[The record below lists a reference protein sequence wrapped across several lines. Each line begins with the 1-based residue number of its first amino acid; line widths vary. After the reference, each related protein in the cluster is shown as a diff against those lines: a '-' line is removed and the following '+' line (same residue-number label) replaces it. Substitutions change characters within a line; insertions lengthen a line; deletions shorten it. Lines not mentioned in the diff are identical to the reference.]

1 MFLRYIDFIFA
12 PFRAI
17 NNRILG
23 VKNIKGNIQVDVNR
37 AKSMGRRG
45 QRFAKDANEKVAKV
59 GQYGQGQ
66 NGQPGQPGQ
75 NGQPQA
81 QGYQPQMGYQQ
92 QPPAQGGFQPQMGYQ
107 PQQGGYQPAMGYQQQ
122 PAGGSPQAGPQM
134 GYQQQGAQQMQPGM
148 PGMPGAPGGF
158 PGAPGMPPQQ
168 MGAPPMPGG
177 GPNPNPPIRTTG
189 FWIFKKKFCSQC
201 EQRLDKTWDS
211 CPYCAQMAIQAAQAP
226 AKLQK
231 LKTQAFVLDSSG
243 GPGSVQLLGWLV
255 PLQGAHRGELFTL
268 QPKNTIGN
276 GQDATVTL
284 SLNDKF
290 MSGKHAEIIAEN
302 GLWIL
307 RDTGSTNGTYVNNR
321 RVDRHE
327 LVDNDFI
334 KFGSAMLKFKSL

>member
-1 MFLRYIDFIFA
+1 MFLRYIDFIFQ

-17 NNRILG
+17 YNKFLSA
-23 VKNIKGNIQVDVNR
+23 KNIKGNIKVDINR
-37 AKSMGRRG
+37 AKSLGRRG
-45 QRFAKDANEKVAKV
+45 QQFVGDANQKVA
-59 GQYGQGQ
+59 QYGG
-66 NGQPGQPGQ
+66 GQPGAQGQPGPQ
-75 NGQPQA
+75 GGPPGQHGAPPPQQ

-92 QPPAQGGFQPQMGYQ
+92 QPYQ
-107 PQQGGYQPAMGYQQQ
+107 PQHAGYPQPY
-122 PAGGSPQAGPQM
+122 P
-134 GYQQQGAQQMQPGM
+134 QGAQNMQPGMPGAPGMPGM
-148 PGMPGAPGGF
+148 PGMPGAP
-158 PGAPGMPPQQ
+158 
-168 MGAPPMPGG
+168 MGAPQMPGG
-177 GPNPNPPIRTTG
+177 APNPNPPVRTSG

-211 CPYCAQMAIQAAQAP
+211 CPYCAQIAQQAAMAP

-231 LKTQAFVLDSSG
+231 LKTQAFVIDSSG

-268 QPKNTIGN
+268 QPKTIIGN
-276 GQDATVTL
+276 GSDQSVTL
-284 SLNDKF
+284 VLNDKF
-290 MSGKHAEIIAEN
+290 MSSKHAEIAAEN

>member
-1 MFLRYIDFIFA
+1 MFLKYIDFIFQ

-17 NNRILG
+17 NNKWLG
-23 VKNIKGNIQVDVNR
+23 VKNIKGNIKVDMNR
-37 AKSMGRRG
+37 AKAMGKRG
-45 QRFAKDANEKVAKV
+45 QQFAGEANQKIAGFGGPPNAQQA
-59 GQYGQGQ
+59 GQ
-66 NGQPGQPGQ
+66 QPGQAG
-75 NGQPQA
+75 PQ
-81 QGYQPQMGYQQ
+81 QGGYQPQMGYQQ
-92 QPPAQGGFQPQMGYQ
+92 AAPGGYQQPMQPQPPGGYSQQPHQAPPPNYGYQ
-107 PQQGGYQPAMGYQQQ
+107 PQ
-122 PAGGSPQAGPQM
+122 
-134 GYQQQGAQQMQPGM
+134 GAPNMQPGMPGQMPQM
-148 PGMPGAPGGF
+148 PGMPGAP
-158 PGAPGMPPQQ
+158 

-177 GPNPNPPIRTTG
+177 APNPNPPIRTTG

-211 CPYCAQMAIQAAQAP
+211 CPYCAQIAQQAAMAP

-276 GQDATVTL
+276 GSDTTVTMV
-284 SLNDKF
+284 LNDKF
-290 MSGKHAEIIAEN
+290 MSSKHAEIAAEN

-334 KFGSAMLKFKSL
+334 KFGSAMMKFKSL